1 MAGSFALSL
10 ARVLPLLL
18 LTGTCAPSPP
28 GSSAPSAPSNTTR
41 FSSTPAQAPPAPAR
55 PIEHLGVHVLETRP
69 HDAASYTQGLL
80 WHEGKLYESA
90 GQYGRSDLR
99 EVDPET
105 GAVRRRVALP
115 ANVFGEGLALVGTRL
130 FQLSWRE
137 GVAFSWDL
145 ASFEKGPEFRYA
157 GEGWGLCY
165 DGKRLIRSDGTDV
178 LTFHDPT
185 TFAETGRLSVR
196 RDGQPVFY
204 LNELECVGSEVYANV
219 YQTDEI
225 VRIDA
230 ATGEVTASIDATG
243 LITPEERRAGAEVL
257 NGIAWNPEKK
267 FFYVTGKLWSETFEV
282 RFEKSH

>member
-1 MAGSFALSL
+1 MAGAGSL
-10 ARVLPLLL
+10 VRALPLLVL
-18 LTGTCAPSPP
+18 AGTCAPSAPK
-28 GSSAPSAPSNTTR
+28 SADAA
-41 FSSTPAQAPPAPAR
+41 SSTVSEKPVAATPPASTTPAR
-55 PIEHLGVHVLETRP
+55 PIEHLGVHVLATHP
-69 HDAASYTQGLL
+69 HDTASYTQGLL
-80 WHEGKLYESA
+80 WHDGKLYESA

-99 EVDPET
+99 EVDPKT

-115 ANVFGEGLALVGTRL
+115 GNVFGEGLALVGTRL

-145 ASFEKGPEFRYA
+145 ASFAKGPEFRYA

-185 TFAETGRLSVR
+185 TFGETGRLSVR
-196 RDGQPVFY
+196 RAGEPVFY
-204 LNELECVGSEVYANV
+204 LNELECVGNEIYANV

-230 ATGEVTASIDATG
+230 ATGEVTASIDASG
-243 LITPEERRAGAEVL
+243 LITPQERLAGAEVL

-267 FFYVTGKLWSETFEV
+267 LFYITGKLWPKMFEA